1 MTPAE
6 IQLLIE
12 ENLASG
18 SAILAEKHREVE
30 MALLGYIKSK
40 PSVKILTIDSF
51 TTDINYSV
59 NTGLVIGSTISGVIV
74 ALECTGAH
82 EGFAI
87 GDIVTA
93 STPYP
98 SDKGRTSAQGIGVQY
113 NSNPSTV
120 KVMVNDQ
127 LTIMTAYNPASGAIA
142 NTVIF
147 SGSGCANWKIK
158 LYVNYLDA

>member
-6 IQLLIE
+6 IQILIE
-12 ENLASG
+12 TKLADA
-18 SAILAEKHREVE
+18 SAITAEKHRDVE
-30 MALLGYIKSK
+30 TALLNYIKTK

-51 TTDINYSV
+51 TTDKNYSV
-59 NTGLVIGSTISGVIV
+59 NTGLVAGSTITGVIV
-74 ALECTGAH
+74 ALECTGATDS
-82 EGFAI
+82 FVI

-93 STPYP
+93 PTPYP
-98 SDKGRTSAQGIGVQY
+98 ADSGRTSAQGIGVQY
-113 NSNPSTV
+113 NSNTSTV

-142 NTVIF
+142 NNVTF